1 MLYEQHE
8 LMGWGHG
15 ADAAAV
21 NDAST
26 GFRNR
31 TQHEVMFE
39 FVAKAQPEFNA
50 GYPAEAFGVGPLDR
64 RERPRFD

>member
-31 TQHEVMFE
+31 TQHEVMFD
-39 FVAKAQPEFNA
+39 FVAKVQKLVLAIEPGTRQEAA
-50 GYPAEAFGVGPLDR
+50 G
-64 RERPRFD
+64 

>member
-31 TQHEVMFE
+31 TQHAVMFE
-39 FVAKAQPEFNA
+39 FVAKVQKLAIEPGTRQEAA
-50 GYPAEAFGVGPLDR
+50 G
-64 RERPRFD
+64 